1 MATTTKAKPKK
12 VKSEPKKT
20 PSAREAMTDE
30 AVKKALKKLSGWAHK
45 NDTLEKT
52 FAFDSYLAGLAFA
65 TTVGTLAEGFD
76 HHPDMVVK
84 WRKVTVSFTTHDA
97 DSKVTATDFKVAEAI
112 DALPYK
118 PKG

>member
-1 MATTTKAKPKK
+1 MATTAKAKPKK
-12 VKSEPKKT
+12 AASEPKKT
-20 PSAREAMTDE
+20 PAAREAMTED
-30 AVKKALKKLSGWAHK
+30 AVKKALKNLNGWAHK
-45 NDTLEKT
+45 NDMLEKT

-65 TTVGTLAEGFD
+65 TTVGTIAEGFD
-76 HHPDMVVK
+76 HHPDMVIK

-112 DALPYK
+112 EALPYK

>member
-1 MATTTKAKPKK
+1 MATAAKAKPKK
-12 VKSEPKKT
+12 AKSEPKKAA
-20 PSAREAMTDE
+20 PREAMTAE
-30 AVKKALKKLSGWAHK
+30 AVKKALKKLDGWAHK
-45 NDTLEKT
+45 NDMLEKT

-97 DSKVTATDFKVAEAI
+97 ESKVTATDFKVAEAI